1 MPYRAAV
8 VGGRGEDWLEGL
20 VYVFERRSKKE
31 KGWWGGEGHGPIV
44 SQRVERQEPGPQ
56 EGPPRLST
64 PEVCKK
70 TKNGTSY

>member
-1 MPYRAAV
+1 MYLREGAKKK
-8 VGGRGEDWLEGL
+8 RG
-20 VYVFERRSKKE
+20 
-31 KGWWGGEGHGPIV
+31 GGEGHGPIV

-70 TKNGTSY
+70 NQKWDLLLI

>member
-1 MPYRAAV
+1 MYLRAKKK
-8 VGGRGEDWLEGL
+8 RG
-20 VYVFERRSKKE
+20 
-31 KGWWGGEGHGPIV
+31 GGEGHGPIV

-70 TKNGTSY
+70 PKMGPPIDLTWKYLIQGGSV

>member
-1 MPYRAAV
+1 MYLREGAKKKR
-8 VGGRGEDWLEGL
+8 GGG
-20 VYVFERRSKKE
+20 
-31 KGWWGGEGHGPIV
+31 GGEGHGPIV